1 MDELLKKN
9 RRWIIYTGL
18 ILWGLMILVGFNT
31 IVSLRVLASVS
42 VKVLPSLRIR
52 VLTLI
57 LILLA
62 VVNILTWSK
71 LNKLMERTRYM
82 LPLAVLAS
90 LYVVAWILNFTRSIL
105 SLKDL
110 IEIFYFTI
118 MFSTGFTAVVIPVS
132 LYIYRRKWRI
142 LDSH

>member
-1 MDELLKKN
+1 MNELSKN

-31 IVSLRVLASVS
+31 IVLFKVLASVS
-42 VKVLPSLRIR
+42 VKVLLGLDIT
-52 VLTLI
+52 VLALI
-57 LILLA
+57 PVLLA
-62 VVNILTWSK
+62 VVNILTWRK
-71 LNKLMERTRYM
+71 LSRLMERTRYT
-82 LPLAVLAS
+82 LPLAILAPF
-90 LYVVAWILNFTRSIL
+90 YIVAWILNFTWNIL

-118 MFSTGFTAVVIPVS
+118 MLSTGFTAVAIPAS